1 MEEPSSPTPPLSK
14 KQQDKRARAE
24 AKQQKRQER
33 ARKKRLQ
40 RGQQRAHMHEALRK
54 IGATL
59 EKGGKQKVAS
69 GRRTYTVNWRGRQYH
84 FDTPSDI
91 SRWAKQMQNP
101 PPIDYAELEIERL
114 IEQAWREMS
123 E

>member
-1 MEEPSSPTPPLSK
+1 MEEPSSSTPPLSK
-14 KQQDKRARAE
+14 KQQEKCTRAE

-40 RGQQRAHMHEALRK
+40 LGQQRAHMHEALRK
-54 IGATL
+54 IGAKL
-59 EKGGKQKVAS
+59 EKGGKQKGTS
-69 GRRTYTVNWRGRQYH
+69 GRRAYIVNWRGRQYH
-84 FDTPSDI
+84 FDALGDI

-101 PPIDYAELEIERL
+101 PPLDYAELEINRL
-114 IEQAWREMS
+114 IEQAWQEMS